1 MEILILLAMIILGIR
16 IQDRQEKKGRAKD
29 A

>member
-16 IQDRQEKKGRAKD
+16 IQDRQEKKGKAKD